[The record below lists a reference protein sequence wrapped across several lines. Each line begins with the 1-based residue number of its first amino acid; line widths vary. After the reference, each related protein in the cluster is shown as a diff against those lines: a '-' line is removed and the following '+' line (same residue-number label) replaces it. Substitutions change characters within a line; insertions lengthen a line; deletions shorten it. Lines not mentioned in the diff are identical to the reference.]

1 MSAAASMG
9 TLPPALAAAVVQL
22 QCSLHAPG
30 RGRCWGCNQTR
41 PTSMAWRVAAYLPRD
56 LRHPPT
62 AYLLCPSCAASDK
75 ARKRAARTIETKAR
89 DLAERRAAQ

>member
-1 MSAAASMG
+1 M
-9 TLPPALAAAVVQL
+9 PPRLAAAVAQL
-22 QCSLHAPG
+22 QHSLLTPSPA
-30 RGRCWGCNQTR
+30 RCWGCNHTR
-41 PTSMAWRVAAYLPRD
+41 LSVGAWAVAAYLPRD
-56 LRHPPT
+56 PRHPPM